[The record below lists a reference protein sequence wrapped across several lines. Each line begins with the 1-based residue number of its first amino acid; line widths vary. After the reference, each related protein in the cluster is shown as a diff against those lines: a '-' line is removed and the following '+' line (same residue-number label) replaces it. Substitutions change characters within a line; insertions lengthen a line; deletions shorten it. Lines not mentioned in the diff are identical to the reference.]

1 MKRLL
6 VARPVFV
13 LGISLFFSACSG
25 FRSGGS
31 PAVTYN
37 LRATAA
43 PATAD
48 APAAPSRLKAFSI
61 QVMAPVAGP
70 GLDSDAILLTA
81 PDHRLEHFAASKW
94 AAPAPRMLASLA
106 AETLRNRG
114 VLAAV
119 HDDISPFPGDYL
131 LRIAIR
137 RFDADYAAGTGAAP
151 AATVVLDCTV
161 GTRVDRK
168 LLATFVAQATV
179 RADDNRMGAV
189 VAAFEQATQ
198 DAMGKL
204 TEQTL
209 AVMSTEAAAH

>member
-6 VARPVFV
+6 VPRPVIV
-13 LGISLFFSACSG
+13 LCISLFVSACSG
-25 FRSGGS
+25 LRSS
-31 PAVTYN
+31 EAPAVTYN
-37 LRATAA
+37 LRAKVAS
-43 PATAD
+43 ATVD
-48 APAAPSRLKAFSI
+48 APAAPSRLKAFSL
-61 QVMAPVAGP
+61 QVLAPVAGP
-70 GLDSDAILLTA
+70 GLDSDAIVLTA
-81 PDHRLEHFAASKW
+81 PDHRLEQFAASKW
-94 AAPAPRMLASLA
+94 ATPAPRMLASLA

-131 LRIAIR
+131 LRITIR

-151 AATVVLDCTV
+151 AATVVLDCAV
-161 GTRVDRK
+161 GTRVERK

-198 DAMGKL
+198 DAMDKL

-209 AVMSTEAAAH
+209 AVMSIEAAAH

>member
-6 VARPVFV
+6 VARPVIL
-13 LGISLFFSACSG
+13 LGIGLLASACSG
-25 FRSGGS
+25 FRSGET
-31 PAVTYN
+31 ATVTYN

-48 APAAPSRLKAFSI
+48 APAAPSRLKAFSL

-94 AAPAPRMLASLA
+94 AATAPKMLASLA

-114 VLAAV
+114 LLAAV
-119 HDDISPFPGDYL
+119 HDDVSPFPGDYL
-131 LRIAIR
+131 LRMTIR
-137 RFDADYAAGTGAAP
+137 RFDADYAAGAGAAP
-151 AATVVLDCTV
+151 AATVVLDCVV

-168 LLATFVAQATV
+168 LLANFVAQATV
-179 RADDNRMGAV
+179 RADGNRMGAV

-204 TEQTL
+204 AEQAL
-209 AVMSTEAAAH
+209 AVMSAEAAAN

>member
-25 FRSGGS
+25 LRSGEA

-43 PATAD
+43 PPTTD
-48 APAAPSRLKAFSI
+48 APAAPSRLKAFSL

-81 PDHRLEHFAASKW
+81 PGHRLERFAASKW

-114 VLAAV
+114 LLAAV
-119 HDDISPFPGDYL
+119 VDDISPFPGDYL
-131 LRIAIR
+131 LRMTIR

-151 AATVVLDCTV
+151 AATVVLDCVV
-161 GTRVDRK
+161 GTRVDRR
-168 LLATFVAQATV
+168 LLATFVAEATV

>member
-6 VARPVFV
+6 VARPAIV
-13 LGISLFFSACSG
+13 LGISLLVSACSG
-25 FRSGGS
+25 FRSGEV
-31 PAVTYN
+31 ATVTYN

-43 PATAD
+43 PAAAD
-48 APAAPSRLKAFSI
+48 APAAPSRLKAFSL
-61 QVMAPVAGP
+61 QVMVPVAGP

-81 PDHRLEHFAASKW
+81 PDHRLEHFVASKW

-106 AETLRNRG
+106 AETMRNRG

-119 HDDISPFPGDYL
+119 HDDVSPFPGDYL
-131 LRIAIR
+131 LRMTIR

-151 AATVVLDCTV
+151 AATVVLDCTL

-179 RADDNRMGAV
+179 RANDNRMGAV

-209 AVMSTEAAAH
+209 AVMSTEAAAN

>member
-6 VARPVFV
+6 VPRPVIV
-13 LGISLFFSACSG
+13 LGISLFVSACSG
-25 FRSGGS
+25 LHSSGA

-37 LRATAA
+37 LRAAA
-43 PATAD
+43 ASATAD
-48 APAAPSRLKAFSI
+48 APAAPSRLKAFSL
-61 QVMAPVAGP
+61 QVLAPVAGP
-70 GLDSDAILLTA
+70 GLDSDAIVLTA

-94 AAPAPRMLASLA
+94 AAPAPRMLASMA

-119 HDDISPFPGDYL
+119 HDDFSPFPGDYL
-131 LRIAIR
+131 LRITIR

-151 AATVVLDCTV
+151 AATVVLDCAV

-209 AVMSTEAAAH
+209 AVMSIEAAAH